1 MPKRWVVERTIGWTM
16 NWRSLCRHYDY
27 DSATSETKVLWASV
41 FYMSKR
47 LTDKPKN
54 NWEINEKREKRL
66 KSLMQTT

>member
-1 MPKRWVVERTIGWTM
+1 MKRNELHKFEVMPKRWVVERTIGWTM
-16 NWRSLCRHYDY
+16 NWRSLCRHYDYDYDY

-54 NWEINEKREKRL
+54 N
-66 KSLMQTT
+66 